1 MAGGARWGLDTC
13 SCIIE
18 YTDGDRPVETGKFL
32 NKCNIHADDTLLT
45 VIEENRG
52 KNRAMAKLIE
62 AGIDYTQVEVE
73 FLKKGRGRRLC
84 ILTCPSGS
92 PMVEIDKV
100 DKDNTRILFS
110 RK

>member
-13 SCIIE
+13 FCVIE

-32 NKCNIHADDTLLT
+32 NKCNVHADDTLLT

-62 AGIDYTQVEVE
+62 AGIDYTEVGVE
-73 FLKKGRGRRLC
+73 FEKKGAGRRLC
-84 ILTCPSGS
+84 KLIIPRGS
-92 PMVEIDKV
+92 PMVEVDEV
-100 DKDNTRILFS
+100 DKNHTRILFS
-110 RK
+110 RR